1 MTTLTTK
8 EPEVDV
14 VTALVERV
22 ASLERRL
29 DGYEALRGEVA
40 ALRAEVG
47 KLAPLVAHLQSTI
60 DTVQEGTTKLLR
72 SIAGDEETGALGLR
86 GRIKH
91 VEEGITQQNT
101 RLQAIEDGNDTIKK
115 RMQGAAWAL
124 GILAALGVGEVVGLG
139 TVIRAVIGL
148 YTGGVP

>member
-1 MTTLTTK
+1 MTTTTK
-8 EPEVDV
+8 TEPEVDV
-14 VTALVERV
+14 NALAERL

-29 DGYEALRGEVA
+29 DGYEALRSEVA
-40 ALRAEVG
+40 ALGAEVR
-47 KLAPLVAHLQSTI
+47 KLAPLVNHLQTTVDTIQRDMSTLI
-60 DTVQEGTTKLLR
+60 R

-86 GRIKH
+86 GRLKH

-101 RLQAIEDGNDTIKK
+101 RLKAIEDGNDTIKK

-124 GILAALGVGEVVGLG
+124 GVLAALGVSEVVGLG

-148 YTGGVP
+148 YTGGLP